1 MRDGKRETGNGK
13 RRPGDSEGIRSPHA
27 SRLTPHVSRPGEFT
41 VPGRD
46 ACPRPRHLKAA
57 TPASVFRFP
66 FPVFRLRRQRGFT
79 LLELLVVMT
88 IIGIL
93 AAIAVPALRDSPQR
107 AREAVLKEDLFAL
120 RSVID
125 QYHGDKGNYPPDL
138 QTLVTDGYVRK
149 IPLDP
154 MTKSADTWVVAYEEA
169 PAADAAGSDPAAVAS
184 PGIIDVHSGSQA
196 KALDGTL
203 YKDW

>member
-1 MRDGKRETGNGK
+1 MKST
-13 RRPGDSEGIRSPHA
+13 
-27 SRLTPHVSRPGEFT
+27 
-41 VPGRD
+41 
-46 ACPRPRHLKAA
+46 
-57 TPASVFRFP
+57 
-66 FPVFRLRRQRGFT
+66 QRGFT

-107 AREAVLKEDLFAL
+107 AREAALREDLFTM

-125 QYHGDKGNYPPDL
+125 QYHGDKGAYPPDL
-138 QTLVTDGYVRK
+138 QTLVSAGYLRK
-149 IPLDP
+149 IPTDP
-154 MTKSADTWVVAYEEA
+154 MTKSADTWVIALEEA
-169 PAADAAGSDPAAVAS
+169 TGDTSQTSTTDAPTN
-184 PGIIDVHSGSQA
+184 PGVIDVHSGSPD

>member
-1 MRDGKRETGNGK
+1 MKLKTADRKTVDG
-13 RRPGDSEGIRSPHA
+13 RRKTRVALGVGLRYV
-27 SRLTPHVSRPGEFT
+27 SRLPSPVSRP
-41 VPGRD
+41 
-46 ACPRPRHLKAA
+46 RH
-57 TPASVFRFP
+57 P
-66 FPVFRLRRQRGFT
+66 RGFT

-107 AREAVLKEDLFAL
+107 AREAALKEDLFAL

-154 MTKSADTWVVAYEEA
+154 MTKSAETWVVAYEEA
-169 PAADAAGSDPAAVAS
+169 PAADAPGSDPAAIAS
-184 PGIIDVHSGSQA
+184 PGVIDVHSGSQA

>member
-1 MRDGKRETGNGK
+1 MKAGNRETENGK
-13 RRPGDSEGIRSPHA
+13 RSSPE
-27 SRLTPHVSRPGEFT
+27 S
-41 VPGRD
+41 
-46 ACPRPRHLKAA
+46 
-57 TPASVFRFP
+57 
-66 FPVFRLRRQRGFT
+66 GFT

-107 AREAVLKEDLFAL
+107 AREAALKEDLFAL

-125 QYHGDKGNYPPDL
+125 QYHGDKGSYPPDL
-138 QTLVTDGYVRK
+138 QTLVTDGYLRK

-154 MTKSADTWVVAYEEA
+154 MTKSAETWVLAYEEA
-169 PAADAAGSDPAAVAS
+169 PTADDAGDPSAIAS
-184 PGIIDVHSGSQA
+184 PGIIDVHSGAPA
-196 KALDGTL
+196 KALDGTP

>member
-1 MRDGKRETGNGK
+1 MSKSTVDSQQSTG
-13 RRPGDSEGIRSPHA
+13 GDPLRQHC
-27 SRLTPHVSRPGEFT
+27 RLST
-41 VPGRD
+41 VD
-46 ACPRPRHLKAA
+46 C
-57 TPASVFRFP
+57 
-66 FPVFRLRRQRGFT
+66 RLQTGFT

-107 AREAVLKEDLFAL
+107 ARESALREDLFTM

-125 QYHGDKGNYPPDL
+125 QYHGDKGAYPPDL
-138 QTLVTDGYVRK
+138 QTLVTAGYLRK

-154 MTKSADTWVVAYEEA
+154 MTKSAETWVIALEEA
-169 PAADAAGSDPAAVAS
+169 TPDAQGNTTDAPAN
-184 PGIIDVHSGSQA
+184 PGVIDVHSGSPD

>member
-1 MRDGKRETGNGK
+1 MDKAVRIGEKGGGRTG
-13 RRPGDSEGIRSPHA
+13 
-27 SRLTPHVSRPGEFT
+27 SRGE
-41 VPGRD
+41 
-46 ACPRPRHLKAA
+46 K
-57 TPASVFRFP
+57 
-66 FPVFRLRRQRGFT
+66 GFT

-107 AREAVLKEDLFAL
+107 AREAALREDLFAM
-120 RSVID
+120 RSTID

-138 QTLVTDGYVRK
+138 QTLVTDGYLRK
-149 IPLDP
+149 IPFDP
-154 MTKSADTWVVAYEEA
+154 MTKSADTWVVAMEET
-169 PAADAAGSDPAAVAS
+169 PSDLSPGADAGGAPPT
-184 PGIIDVHSGSQA
+184 PGVIDVHSGSPA